1 MAASPDTITEGLAI
15 RLLVKSTPS
24 FAGRFEEL
32 RAQWLEEIEDRD
44 FIANGPTA
52 TALALHLIQCF
63 EAGDTSP
70 LARISRALDRVL
82 TNGTQEARA
91 LAIGGVLGE
100 LKDTPATTPAGHPKT
115 CTRTWARSRSAPGPT
130 ATTTG
135 SPTTT
140 YRSASGS
147 SSQSSPDSSSGS
159 RCGWADPQV
168 TPCRTTAESAEG

>member
-1 MAASPDTITEGLAI
+1 MSASPGSITENLAI

-24 FAGRFEEL
+24 FAGRFGEL

-100 LKDTPATTPAGHPKT
+100 LKDTGHYARRTPEDL
-115 CTRTWARSRSAPGPT
+115 RTHLGPIAHAPGRT

-135 SPTTT
+135 PPTSTF
-140 YRSASGS
+140 RSAIGS
-147 SSQSSPDSSSGS
+147 ASQSTPDSSSGS
-159 RCGWADPQV
+159 RC
-168 TPCRTTAESAEG
+168 